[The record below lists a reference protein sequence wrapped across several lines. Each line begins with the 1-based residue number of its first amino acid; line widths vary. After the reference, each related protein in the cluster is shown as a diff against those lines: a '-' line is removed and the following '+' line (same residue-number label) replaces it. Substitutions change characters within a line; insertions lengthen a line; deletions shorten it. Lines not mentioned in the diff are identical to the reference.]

1 MPCEDCIGADKC
13 KIYQSLREAAKQG
26 RSWADVVEDTIPC
39 RREWGCDQ
47 GGTYEVL
54 YRGE

>member
-47 GGTYEVL
+47 GGTYEVP